1 MAQKKKAQV
10 LMREI
15 KNTKSGTVK
24 NVPDA
29 DFQDIV
35 KGNPLW
41 ATVRTYYKEV
51 ELPEVPE
58 APILP

>member
-41 ATVRTYYKEV
+41 VTVRAYYKEV
-51 ELPEVPE
+51 EVSEVPE

>member
-1 MAQKKKAQV
+1 MAKQKKAQV

-24 NVPDA
+24 QVLDA
-29 DFQDIV
+29 DFQEIV
-35 KGNPLW
+35 SKNPLW
-41 ATVRTYYKEV
+41 STVRTYYKDV
-51 ELPEVPE
+51 ETLEVPE

>member
-1 MAQKKKAQV
+1 MAQKKKVQV

-24 NVPDA
+24 QVLDA
-29 DFQDIV
+29 DFQEIV
-35 KGNPLW
+35 SNNPLW
-41 ATVRTYYKEV
+41 STVRTYYKDV
-51 ELPEVPE
+51 ETLEVPE